1 MLVMSGFFPVWGVTM
16 RKLNLLVLDD
26 DPAIV
31 RLISQILANSTFQNK
46 VSVVS
51 YTDPALAVTWIN
63 DHCCDI
69 ILTDFEMPNYSGTDI
84 VLIAKQKNAW
94 TQTLVLT
101 GHSTWDRMSEAI
113 EAGACDY
120 LLKPINKGDVLRLVE
135 QAVERHTRWQA
146 AIADAL
152 THRKSTHLSKSS

>member
-1 MLVMSGFFPVWGVTM
+1 MLVMFGFSLVWSVTM

-31 RLISQILANSTFQNK
+31 RLISHILANSTFHNR
-46 VSVVS
+46 VSVTS

-63 DHCCDI
+63 NQCCDI
-69 ILTDFEMPNYSGTDI
+69 ILTDFEMPSYSGTDI
-84 VLIAKQKNAW
+84 VQIAKQKNAW

-113 EAGACDY
+113 EAGASDY
-120 LLKPINKGDVLRLVE
+120 LLKPINKNDVLRLVE
-135 QAVERHTRWQA
+135 QAVERHTRWQT
-146 AIADAL
+146 AIAEAL
-152 THRKSTHLSKSS
+152 NHRKSRDLSKAT